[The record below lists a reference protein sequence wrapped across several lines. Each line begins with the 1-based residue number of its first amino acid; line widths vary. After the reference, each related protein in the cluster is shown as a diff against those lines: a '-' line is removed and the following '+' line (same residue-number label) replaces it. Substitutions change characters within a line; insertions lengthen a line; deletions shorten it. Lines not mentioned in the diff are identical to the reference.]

1 LKPGGGVL
9 ADVLAP
15 HQRIVFCGSAVGT
28 ASARA
33 GAYYA
38 GPGNRFWQTLH
49 EVGLTPHRVAPAD
62 FESLSTFGFGL
73 TDLCK
78 FHVGQDHML
87 HPAADDAG
95 ALAQKI
101 IDFRPAH
108 LAFNGKRAAWVFLT
122 ARFGQKKAP
131 ACGLQARA
139 IGVTRIWVLP
149 STSGAARR
157 WWDIG
162 PWQALADAVASA
174 SPQGCPGPI

>member
-1 LKPGGGVL
+1 MKPSGGIL

-15 HQRIVFCGSAVGT
+15 HQRTVFCGSAVGT
-28 ASARA
+28 ASAQA

-49 EVGLTPHRVAPAD
+49 EVGLTPHRLAPTE
-62 FESLSTFGFGL
+62 FKSLLTFGFGL

-78 FHVGQDHML
+78 SSAGQDHML
-87 HPAADDAG
+87 YPAADDTG

-101 IDFRPAH
+101 VDFAPAH
-108 LAFNGKRAAWVFLT
+108 LAFNGKRAARVFL
-122 ARFGQKKAP
+122 AERFGQKKAP
-131 ACGLQARA
+131 ACGLQAGA
-139 IGVTRIWVLP
+139 IGVTRIWVLS

-174 SPQGCPGPI
+174 